1 MNIYPFSFLFLKH
14 LVDAYGPNSYQEV
27 NPAVYTVATYP
38 FLFAVMFGD
47 AGHGV
52 IMLTKNKAKAN
63 IMTPWPASPNI
74 TANKK
79 GKVAMV

>member
-14 LVDAYGPNSYQEV
+14 LVDAYGPNSYREI
-27 NPAVYTVATYP
+27 NPAVYTIATFP

-52 IMLTKNKAKAN
+52 IMLAFALFLVFKEDSLA
-63 IMTPWPASPNI
+63 
-74 TANKK
+74 
-79 GKVAMV
+79 